1 MESQRFKTLL
11 ATEANSIL
19 LAAHEGASSGNDD
32 ENDDEI
38 KQAKPPSKKASLF
51 ATFKLSEPE
60 KSNDSDREVS
70 LYLSEPTLSDFD
82 SNPLS
87 YRKINSVRLPTLALL
102 ARKLLCVPATLAPIE
117 RVFSTTGHIV
127 SPFRSCLKHEMV
139 EKLVFLKKE
148 HIVWGKDLMV

>member
-11 ATEANSIL
+11 ATGANSIL
-19 LAAHEGASSGNDD
+19 LAAHGGASSGNDD
-32 ENDDEI
+32 ENDDEM

-70 LYLSEPTLSDFD
+70 LYLSEPTLSEFD

-87 YRKINSVRLPTLALL
+87 Y
-102 ARKLLCVPATLAPIE
+102 
-117 RVFSTTGHIV
+117 
-127 SPFRSCLKHEMV
+127 
-139 EKLVFLKKE
+139 
-148 HIVWGKDLMV
+148 